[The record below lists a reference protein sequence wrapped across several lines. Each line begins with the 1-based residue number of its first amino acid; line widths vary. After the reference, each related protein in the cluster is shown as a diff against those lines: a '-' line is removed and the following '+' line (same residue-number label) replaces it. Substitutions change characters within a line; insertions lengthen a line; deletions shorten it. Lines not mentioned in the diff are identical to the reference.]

1 MALINNR
8 SKFSFFNKVRVL
20 LKKFLKPDESIDD
33 VIDEYF
39 RFTSSLSLDSPDGQ
53 IENLYHDEKDGKYH
67 LSLFHNGLTGAAGV
81 LPVAYTEWLIERKL
95 RYNDDAPKAFM
106 NMFDHR
112 MYCLSY
118 LAWQKMHLSGDENRR
133 DNNVLNNILLS
144 LGGVTPQTI
153 SMTGLAYTA
162 FYAQSVRTLS
172 GLEQLL
178 SSIYQIRVSINPF
191 RGTFENTEPNEQGIL
206 GNCQYTL
213 GEGPVIGNVRWV
225 VDSHFDVVLGPIDYK
240 KAMEFMP
247 GRDFNYFISQQIK
260 SYVGDALKFKIYVI
274 VYSSNH
280 DNQMNI
286 NNKLGFNIS
295 IGSGV
300 RNYKERCFCISW

>member
-1 MALINNR
+1 M
-8 SKFSFFNKVRVL
+8 L

-33 VIDEYF
+33 VIDEHF

-133 DNNVLNNILLS
+133 DNNVPNNILLS

-153 SMTGLAYTA
+153 SMTAWHILH
-162 FYAQSVRTLS
+162 SMLNL
-172 GLEQLL
+172 LELCPDL
-178 SSIYQIRVSINPF
+178 NSYSH
-191 RGTFENTEPNEQGIL
+191 
-206 GNCQYTL
+206 QY
-213 GEGPVIGNVRWV
+213 
-225 VDSHFDVVLGPIDYK
+225 
-240 KAMEFMP
+240 
-247 GRDFNYFISQQIK
+247 IK
-260 SYVGDALKFKIYVI
+260 SECPLILFVV
-274 VYSSNH
+274 
-280 DNQMNI
+280 
-286 NNKLGFNIS
+286 
-295 IGSGV
+295 
-300 RNYKERCFCISW
+300 